1 MIFHSLLPPIPDP
14 PFPNAHHLFLNRPD
28 QAEWEDYD
36 LHVDAPTGKV
46 RKWHE
51 FKDRVKRG
59 ATAFGDPGLFPCEE
73 NEIVG
78 VLSEN
83 CVVSFVSLASE
94 SCANRKAPWVWM
106 RVGVCDAHSLAV
118 GRGYSIRSIPSVPE
132 SIRTKA
138 SRQSL
143 QCRKDLYEHTES
155 QECPDDRQGSW
166 ILGVRWNLHPRRKG
180 EGEAVVR

>member
-46 RKWHE
+46 RKWYE

-73 NEIVG
+73 NKIVG

-106 RVGVCDAHSLAV
+106 RVGVCGTHSLAV
-118 GRGYSIRSIPSVPE
+118 GRGYSVRSIPSVPE

-143 QCRKDLYEHTES
+143 QGRKDLYEPTES
-155 QECPDDRQGSW
+155 
-166 ILGVRWNLHPRRKG
+166 
-180 EGEAVVR
+180 

>member
-1 MIFHSLLPPIPDP
+1 MIFHSLLPPTPDS

-46 RKWHE
+46 RKWYE

-94 SCANRKAPWVWM
+94 SCANSKVPCAWI
-106 RVGVCDAHSLAV
+106 RVGVCGSYSFAV
-118 GRGYSIRSIPSVPE
+118 GRGYPIRSIPGVTD
-132 SIRTKA
+132 SI
-138 SRQSL
+138 
-143 QCRKDLYEHTES
+143 
-155 QECPDDRQGSW
+155 
-166 ILGVRWNLHPRRKG
+166 
-180 EGEAVVR
+180 

>member
-46 RKWHE
+46 RKWYE

-143 QCRKDLYEHTES
+143 QGRKDLYEPTES
-155 QECPDDRQGSW
+155 
-166 ILGVRWNLHPRRKG
+166 
-180 EGEAVVR
+180 

>member
-51 FKDRVKRG
+51 FKARVKRG

-94 SCANRKAPWVWM
+94 SCANRKAPWVCM
-106 RVGVCDAHSLAV
+106 RVGVCGTHSLAV
-118 GRGYSIRSIPSVPE
+118 GRGYSVRSIPSVPE

-143 QCRKDLYEHTES
+143 QGRKDLYEPTES
-155 QECPDDRQGSW
+155 
-166 ILGVRWNLHPRRKG
+166 
-180 EGEAVVR
+180 